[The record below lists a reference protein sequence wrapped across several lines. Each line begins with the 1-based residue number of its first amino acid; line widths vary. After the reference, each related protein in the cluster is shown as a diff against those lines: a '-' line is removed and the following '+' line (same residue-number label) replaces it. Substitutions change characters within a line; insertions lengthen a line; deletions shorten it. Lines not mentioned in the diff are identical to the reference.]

1 MPAVSTPGITELLD
15 AWSSG
20 DKSALDRLVPMIVE
34 DLRHIAKR
42 HLDRE
47 RRGHS
52 LQTTAVVNEMYVRL
66 VGMKKVS
73 WRGRAHFFAAASNVV
88 RHILVDA
95 ARARQSYKRGGHVVQ
110 VTFDEALVVADQRS
124 TDLVAL
130 DDALTTLA
138 AVDPRKARMVE
149 LRFFGGLSVRAT
161 AEVLNVAPNT
171 ILRDWKLTKAWLR
184 GEMRRIKGC
193 DSRALEAN

>member
-138 AVDPRKARMVE
+138 AVDPSQGENGRIAI
-149 LRFFGGLSVRAT
+149 FWRAQ
-161 AEVLNVAPNT
+161 
-171 ILRDWKLTKAWLR
+171 
-184 GEMRRIKGC
+184 C
-193 DSRALEAN
+193 QSDSRGPQCGAEHNLAGLEADEGVAKRRDEADKGL

>member
-1 MPAVSTPGITELLD
+1 MPAFSTPGITELLD
-15 AWSSG
+15 AWSNG

-42 HLDRE
+42 HLGRE

-66 VGMKKVS
+66 VGMKNVN
-73 WRGRAHFFAAASNVV
+73 WTGRAHFFAAASILV
-88 RHILVDA
+88 RRILVDA
-95 ARARQSYKRGGHVVQ
+95 ARERQSYKRGGHVVK
-110 VTFDEALVVADQRS
+110 VTLDEALVVADQRR

-149 LRFFGGLSVRAT
+149 LRIFAGLSVRET
-161 AEVLNVAPNT
+161 AEVLNVASST
-171 ILRDWKLTKAWLR
+171 FCGI
-184 GEMRRIKGC
+184 G
-193 DSRALEAN
+193 S